1 MSMLKEQEEQYAK
14 LKDRTQEKDRLI
26 LNLEADVS
34 RIENELSKQKKK
46 VEDVKSEYEDLKEI
60 RDKEESELLK
70 LRWEKKESERQKE
83 VKSFNLEG
91 EVEQQ

>member
-1 MSMLKEQEEQYAK
+1 M
-14 LKDRTQEKDRLI
+14 I

>member
-1 MSMLKEQEEQYAK
+1 
-14 LKDRTQEKDRLI
+14 LI

>member
-1 MSMLKEQEEQYAK
+1 LKEQEEQYAK